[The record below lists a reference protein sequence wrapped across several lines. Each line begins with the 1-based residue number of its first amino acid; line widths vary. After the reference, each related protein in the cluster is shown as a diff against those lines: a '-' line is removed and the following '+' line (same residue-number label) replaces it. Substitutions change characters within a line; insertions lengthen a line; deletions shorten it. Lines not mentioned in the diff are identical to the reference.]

1 MHFDKKYSQ
10 TDLPDPDPHFIICT
24 NHNTDRSVLQQFQN
38 PGKMGR
44 VYRKMVHF
52 TVPESGYYERTL
64 HNPDHRIAFCTD
76 GNLDRNRSLSW
87 DSGNETED
95 AHFYD
100 GRN

>member
-38 PGKMGR
+38 PGKMGW

-52 TVPESGYYERTL
+52 TVPESGYYECTYTTL
-64 HNPDHRIAFCTD
+64 IIA
-76 GNLDRNRSLSW
+76 LLSALIATLIGTCMPLLG
-87 DSGNETED
+87 S
-95 AHFYD
+95 
-100 GRN
+100 RQ

>member
-52 TVPESGYYERTL
+52 TVK
-64 HNPDHRIAFCTD
+64 N
-76 GNLDRNRSLSW
+76 N
-87 DSGNETED
+87 
-95 AHFYD
+95 
-100 GRN
+100 